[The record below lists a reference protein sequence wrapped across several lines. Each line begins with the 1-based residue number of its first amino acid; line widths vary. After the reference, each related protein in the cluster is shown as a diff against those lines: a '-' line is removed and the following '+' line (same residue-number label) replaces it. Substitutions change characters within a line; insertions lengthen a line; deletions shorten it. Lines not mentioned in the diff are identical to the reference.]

1 MKFYRMYSNTCV
13 EEYAKPGKSL
23 QVLERG
29 CLNSEFQFLDKSPLT
44 VEISEDGGLQ
54 FPDFLLYGCIPL
66 VSSRFKEVLDGF
78 GVDYLFYK
86 QIRLVFPPLGI
97 HSVYWLA
104 LPPRI
109 QCLDLKKSMIDIE
122 DNEFILPYEKMREAK
137 KIAINEDETG
147 RYHIFKLA
155 GVVNQDIIVTETL
168 KNVLLESCLENL
180 YFNEI

>member
-54 FPDFLLYGCIPL
+54 FPDFLLCGCIPL
-66 VSSRFKEVLDGF
+66 ASSRFKEVLDCF

-122 DNEFILPYEKMREAK
+122 DNEFILPYEKIREAK

-168 KNVLLESCLENL
+168 KNVLSGSSLENL

>member
-1 MKFYRMYSNTCV
+1 MKFYRMYANTCV
-13 EEYAKPGKSL
+13 EEYVKPGKSI

-29 CLNSEFQFLDKSPLT
+29 CLNSEFQFLDKGPLA
-44 VEISEDGGLQ
+44 VELSEEGGLQ
-54 FPDFLLYGCIPL
+54 FPDFLLCGCIPL
-66 VSSRFKEVLDGF
+66 VSLRFKEVLDGF
-78 GVDYLFYK
+78 DVDYLFYK
-86 QIRLVFPPLGI
+86 QIRLFFPLLGI

-137 KIAINEDETG
+137 KIVINEDETG

-168 KNVLLESCLENL
+168 KNVLSESSLENL